1 MNKFDQEA
9 ASITARDS
17 LFVLE
22 STKLQPDNL
31 FIGDKVLIYAHADNN
46 NVYEQFWWVHAS
58 IVTDVLEKTFTYR

>member
-46 NVYEQFWWVHAS
+46 NVYEQFW
-58 IVTDVLEKTFTYR
+58 